1 MCGTE
6 DIIQKSGRK
15 IIKTF
20 SKISVCKLFFIQ
32 YRYTN
37 HYDWPIRKILDEA
50 EEHIAQDYGKA
61 IEAFHKVLKDYPDS
75 PRANYLLIRVQEM
88 KLDNS
93 TDDKDLK
100 SEAYKKEV
108 LQILDK

>member
-1 MCGTE
+1 M
-6 DIIQKSGRK
+6 
-15 IIKTF
+15 
-20 SKISVCKLFFIQ
+20 
-32 YRYTN
+32 
-37 HYDWPIRKILDEA
+37 
-50 EEHIAQDYGKA
+50 
-61 IEAFHKVLKDYPDS
+61 LKDYPDS